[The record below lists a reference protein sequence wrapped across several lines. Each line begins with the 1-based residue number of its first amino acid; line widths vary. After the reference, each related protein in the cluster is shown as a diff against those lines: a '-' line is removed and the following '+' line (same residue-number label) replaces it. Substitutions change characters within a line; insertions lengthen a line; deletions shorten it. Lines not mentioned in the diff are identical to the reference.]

1 MILPRISSTNASSI
15 PGQRHL
21 KFYRSKL
28 KMRISGRVSGESF
41 KGKFQ
46 GKVSRESFKGR
57 FDSCESNLP
66 LYHIQ
71 IFSFIDMHHTYL
83 ILISSKSVH
92 TVHISDQGLQP
103 LVRYAHNQL

>member
-15 PGQRHL
+15 PDRRHL

-28 KMRISGRVSGESF
+28 KMRIS
-41 KGKFQ
+41 